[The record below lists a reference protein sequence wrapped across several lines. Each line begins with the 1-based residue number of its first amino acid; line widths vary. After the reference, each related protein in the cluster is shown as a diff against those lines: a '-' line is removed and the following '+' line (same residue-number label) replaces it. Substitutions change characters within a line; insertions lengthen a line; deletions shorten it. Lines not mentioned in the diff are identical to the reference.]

1 MSRIAIVH
9 LDESCLGNGR
19 EGENPGGYGGLIEAR
34 TRGGIQRRDF
44 YGHSAGTTNNRMAL
58 IGATAAL
65 ELLAA
70 KGARMRV
77 LIVSDSEYLVKGM
90 RLWAPKWE
98 ARRWTRASGP
108 IENLALWQALVAAAR
123 RHHVQWT
130 WVRGHAGHPK
140 NEYVNDLAVNAARE
154 QKTSRGAVESKFL
167 EWLEA
172 KHARKKFVGYDPDA
186 EYQSLERRLVAGEE
200 FPLAG

>member
-1 MSRIAIVH
+1 
-9 LDESCLGNGR
+9 
-19 EGENPGGYGGLIEAR
+19 
-34 TRGGIQRRDF
+34 
-44 YGHSAGTTNNRMAL
+44 
-58 IGATAAL
+58 
-65 ELLAA
+65 
-70 KGARMRV
+70 
-77 LIVSDSEYLVKGM
+77 
-90 RLWAPKWE
+90 
-98 ARRWTRASGP
+98 
-108 IENLALWQALVAAAR
+108 
-123 RHHVQWT
+123 
-130 WVRGHAGHPK
+130 VRGHAGHPK